1 MDLGLTDKVAVVLAS
16 SSGLGLAVAHALAAE
31 GARVALS
38 GRDPARLERAR
49 ASLARAAPGG
59 AAAVLAEPMD
69 VTDGVALEAHLERVR
84 ARFGSVHALVTNAGG
99 PPPAT
104 ALELSDAGLDAAFE
118 LTLRSA
124 VRATRCVLPWMRAQ
138 RFGRIVGLT
147 SLAVRQPI
155 AGLAYSN
162 VMRSGLTAY
171 FKSLAS
177 EVARDGV
184 LVNTVCTGLFAT
196 ERLEELFE
204 ARAARSGRGLA
215 AERAAGVAGIPA
227 GRLGDPREL
236 GELVAFL
243 CSERCSYLA
252 GVALACD
259 GGANSAL
266 L

>member
-1 MDLGLTDKVAVVLAS
+1 MDLGLSDKVAVVLAS
-16 SSGLGLAVAHALAAE
+16 SSGLGFAAARALAAE

-38 GRDPARLERAR
+38 GRDFERVERAR
-49 ASLARAAPGG
+49 ASLLREASVRADA
-59 AAAVLAEPMD
+59 LFAEALD
-69 VTDGVALEAHLERVR
+69 VTDGEALEAHLERVR
-84 ARFGSVHALVTNAGG
+84 ERFGAVHALVTNAGG
-99 PPPAT
+99 PPAAT
-104 ALELSDAGLDAAFE
+104 ALELTDEGLDAAFE

-124 VRATRCVLPWMRAQ
+124 VRATRKVLPWMREQ

-155 AGLAYSN
+155 PGLAYSN

-171 FKSLAS
+171 FKSLAG

-184 LVNTVCTGLFAT
+184 LVNTVCPGLFAT
-196 ERLEELFE
+196 DRLSELFE
-204 ARAARSGRGLA
+204 ARAARSGRSVDE
-215 AERAAGVAGIPA
+215 ERAAGVKGIPI

-243 CSERCSYLA
+243 CSERCSFLT
-252 GVALACD
+252 GVALAYD
-259 GGANSAL
+259 GGANAAL